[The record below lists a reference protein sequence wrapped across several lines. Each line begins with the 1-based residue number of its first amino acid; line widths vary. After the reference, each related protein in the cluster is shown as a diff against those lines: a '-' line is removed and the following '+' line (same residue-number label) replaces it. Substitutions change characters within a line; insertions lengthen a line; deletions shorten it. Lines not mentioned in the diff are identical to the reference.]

1 MSILKEVLHAKFC
14 VMNLFKVGIP
24 SGLKVRNTDVT
35 HMHVHVSTDVC
46 VSLDAI
52 GRKIRFYSLLQQIC
66 FEVPC

>member
-1 MSILKEVLHAKFC
+1 MQNFALSIYSKI
-14 VMNLFKVGIP
+14 GIP

-35 HMHVHVSTDVC
+35 QMHVHVSTDVC

-52 GRKIRFYSLLQQIC
+52 GRKILFYSLLQQIC